1 MDPMQTS
8 VRILRIWGGP
18 NTRFPSITSLTC
30 SNVNVFCSIANEEWI
45 DLILLSLR
53 SVGFGFNESYVTTAP
68 TCSPISITRFVIS
81 SVIVNGG

>member
-8 VRILRIWGGP
+8 VRILRMH
-18 NTRFPSITSLTC
+18 S
-30 SNVNVFCSIANEEWI
+30 SIANEEWI